1 LVLVQGVRAC
11 ELKLDSLYT
20 ACAGQAISIQVPAN
34 FDGFSVAGGSLVE
47 TLNYAQNG
55 NYTVNA
61 VTVSGCSASA
71 NIAVSI
77 SSPVINLPA
86 TQAICPGSSKTLD
99 AGNPGATYVWSTG
112 ATTQVITVNA
122 ASSYT
127 VTVTNPFGC
136 STQKTA
142 IVTLSP
148 APIIN
153 LPATAGFCAGE
164 NVTLNSGNA
173 GSTILWSTGATSPT
187 ITVNTAGDYSVTVT
201 NILGCSTTDNSVV
214 VENPLPVVD
223 LGIDTTICVSQ
234 TPWTITPGSNF
245 SVYRWSNSAT
255 TSSIQVSTTNSY
267 FVTVTDA
274 NGCTGSDEVFVEVE
288 ICSGTNTPGVT
299 GSINV
304 FPNPSEGLVNLEMK
318 QFAPGNYLMTIF
330 NAQGQL
336 NMTNPME
343 ISTDQQLIQLDLS
356 SYPKG
361 AYIIKVASEKGIVVR
376 RLILN

>member
-1 LVLVQGVRAC
+1 
-11 ELKLDSLYT
+11 
-20 ACAGQAISIQVPAN
+20 
-34 FDGFSVAGGSLVE
+34 
-47 TLNYAQNG
+47 
-55 NYTVNA
+55 
-61 VTVSGCSASA
+61 
-71 NIAVSI
+71 
-77 SSPVINLPA
+77 VINLPA

-99 AGNPGATYVWSTG
+99 AGNPGATYAWSTG
-112 ATTQVITVNA
+112 ATTQVITVSA

-142 IVTLSP
+142 IVNLSP

-234 TPWTITPGSNF
+234 TPWTLTPGSNF